1 MHWVFQYQFKYFQYL
16 EYSIDICGRAFCNRN
31 IHGTQPHLEWMKN
44 SHNSCTNRMLPLF
57 RLKSETYL
65 GGIYSWYITHA
76 CRSRMGSIKQKHYL
90 IQLSWTQ
97 LIDPSARSRQLDELL
112 NEVIFV
118 DLKVAEVLLS
128 EPVTNPSVCARHMAY
143 VAVGLVY
150 RIDN

>member
-1 MHWVFQYQFKYFQYL
+1 
-16 EYSIDICGRAFCNRN
+16 
-31 IHGTQPHLEWMKN
+31 
-44 SHNSCTNRMLPLF
+44 
-57 RLKSETYL
+57 
-65 GGIYSWYITHA
+65 
-76 CRSRMGSIKQKHYL
+76 MGSIKQKHYL